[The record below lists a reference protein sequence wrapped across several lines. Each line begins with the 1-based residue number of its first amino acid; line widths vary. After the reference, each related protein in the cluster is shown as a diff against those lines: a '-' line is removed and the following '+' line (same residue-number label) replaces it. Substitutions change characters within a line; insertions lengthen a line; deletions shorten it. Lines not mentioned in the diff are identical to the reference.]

1 MVLRGARDVAARAR
15 MFAANAHY
23 AEPVLIDGGTGV
35 VVAPDGRLAL
45 VIQFA
50 IEDQV
55 IRGIEI
61 HADPRRLDQ
70 FEFAILG

>member
-1 MVLRGARDVAARAR
+1 MGA
-15 MFAANAHY
+15 
-23 AEPVLIDGGTGV
+23 
-35 VVAPDGRLAL
+35 LAL

-61 HADPRRLDQ
+61 HA
-70 FEFAILG
+70 ILGDSTNSNSRSWAEPAVACSAR